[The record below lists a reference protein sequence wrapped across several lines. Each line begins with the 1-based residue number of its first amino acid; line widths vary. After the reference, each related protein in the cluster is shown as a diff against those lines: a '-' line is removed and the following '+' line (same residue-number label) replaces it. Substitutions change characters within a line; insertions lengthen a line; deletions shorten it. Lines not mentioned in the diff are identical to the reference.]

1 MMRDMQPQHYSFDE
15 LFERLSANK
24 EAMAWIQQSSFA
36 VHRLMTYY
44 EYAIMQIETKFKIL
58 DKEFSLEHDRN
69 PINSIQT
76 RLKSLESIVD
86 KLQKKELSITLESI
100 EEHIQDIAGI
110 RVVCSFPQDI
120 YTLRSAF
127 LQQDDI
133 TLIEERDYVK
143 HPKPNGYRSLHLIV
157 EVPIFL
163 SNQKKLV
170 KAEIQMRTIAMN
182 FWASLEHQLR
192 YKKDR
197 EFTLE
202 AARELFQCAETSA
215 ALDHRMDELRK
226 SIEASY

>member
-1 MMRDMQPQHYSFDE
+1 MKEMQPQHFTFDE
-15 LFERLSANK
+15 LFERLSENK
-24 EAMAWIQQSSFA
+24 EAMEWIQKSSFA
-36 VHRLMTYY
+36 LHRLLTYY

-76 RLKSLESIVD
+76 RLKSLESIVG
-86 KLQKKELSITLESI
+86 KLQSKEMSITLESI
-100 EEHIQDIAGI
+100 EEHIHDIAGV

-143 HPKPNGYRSLHLIV
+143 HPKANGYRSLHLIV
-157 EVPIFL
+157 EVPVFL
-163 SNQKKLV
+163 SNQKRQV
-170 KAEIQMRTIAMN
+170 KAEIQMRTIAMD

-192 YKKDR
+192 YKKDH
-197 EFTLE
+197 EFTQE
-202 AARELFQCAETSA
+202 MAKELFQCAEVSA
-215 ALDHRMDELRK
+215 SLDRRMDNLRK
-226 SIEASY
+226 SIESSY